1 MDIRKKAENI
11 KDYIIEMRRYF
22 HQNPELSLEE
32 FETTKK
38 IIEELNKMGIEVS
51 TFKNGLTGCVGTIKG
66 AKEGKTLL
74 LRADIDALSVLE
86 KTNLEF
92 ASKVKGKMHAC
103 GHDCHIAMLLG
114 TAKILNEIKESFSG
128 TIKLFFQPAEEI
140 GMGARLAIEQGVMDN
155 VDACY
160 GVHVTPRFA
169 SSKINMQYGERMAAT
184 DVFKLTV
191 EGVSSHGSSPHLGHD
206 AILASG
212 AIITG
217 LQTIVSRINNPLK
230 PAVVTIGTI
239 KGGQRFN
246 IIANEVVMEGNVRTF
261 DENFRKEIENYIRE
275 ISESIAK
282 AHGCTAK
289 LEYRYGT
296 GVVIN
301 KDKNLVDIAQNAVKK
316 LYGEETLVEMEKI
329 TGGEDFSLLMEKVP
343 GIFGYI
349 GTKNPNIPGSE
360 KINHHECFTVD
371 EEALIRGTAVA
382 TQFTIDYL
390 EGK

>member
-1 MDIRKKAENI
+1 MDIKEKAENI
-11 KDYIIEMRRYF
+11 KDYIIEMRRHF

-38 IIEELNKMGIEVS
+38 IVNELEKMGIEVS
-51 TFKNGLTGCVGTIKG
+51 TFKDGLTGCIGTIKG

-74 LRADIDALSVLE
+74 LRADIDALSVHE

-92 ASKVKGKMHAC
+92 ASRVDGKMHAC
-103 GHDCHIAMLLG
+103 GHDCHAAMLLG
-114 TAKILNEIKESFSG
+114 VAKILSEMKDKFSG
-128 TIKLFFQPAEEI
+128 NIKLFFQAAEEI
-140 GMGARLAIEQGVMDN
+140 GLGAKLSIEQGVMDN

-160 GVHVTPRFA
+160 GVHVTPRFE
-169 SSKINMQYGERMAAT
+169 SPKINMQYGERMAAT

-191 EGVSSHGSSPHLGHD
+191 EGTSSHGSSPHLGHD
-206 AILASG
+206 AIVASA
-212 AIITG
+212 AIITA

-246 IIANEVVMEGNVRTF
+246 IIANEVIMEGNVRTF
-261 DENFRKEIENYIRE
+261 DEIFRKEIETHIRE
-275 ISESIAK
+275 IAESVAK
-282 AHGCTAK
+282 AHSCTAK

-296 GVVIN
+296 GVVLN

-316 LYGEETLVEMEKI
+316 LYGEDSLVEMEKI
-329 TGGEDFSLLMEKVP
+329 TGGEDFSLLMEKAP

-349 GTKNPNIPGSE
+349 GTRNTKVSGSE

-371 EEALIRGTAVA
+371 EDALIRGTAVA
-382 TQFTIDYL
+382 VQFALDYL
-390 EGK
+390 N

>member
-1 MDIRKKAENI
+1 MDIKEKAENI
-11 KDYIIEMRRYF
+11 KDYIIEMRRHF

-38 IIEELNKMGIEVS
+38 IVNELEKMSIEVS
-51 TFKNGLTGCVGTIKG
+51 TFKDGLTGCIGTIKG

-74 LRADIDALSVLE
+74 LRADIDALSVHE

-92 ASKVKGKMHAC
+92 ASRVDGKMHAC
-103 GHDCHIAMLLG
+103 GHDCHAAMLLG
-114 TAKILNEIKESFSG
+114 VAKILSEMKDKFSG
-128 TIKLFFQPAEEI
+128 NIKLFFQAAEEI
-140 GMGARLAIEQGVMDN
+140 CLGAKLSIEQGVMDN

-160 GVHVTPRFA
+160 GVHVTPRFE
-169 SSKINMQYGERMAAT
+169 SPKINMQYGERMAAT

-191 EGVSSHGSSPHLGHD
+191 EGTSSHGSSPHLGHD
-206 AILASG
+206 AIVASA
-212 AIITG
+212 AIITA

-246 IIANEVVMEGNVRTF
+246 IIANEVIMEGNVRTF
-261 DENFRKEIENYIRE
+261 DEIFRKEIETHIRE
-275 ISESIAK
+275 IAESVAK
-282 AHGCTAK
+282 AHSCTAK

-296 GVVIN
+296 GVVLN

-316 LYGEETLVEMEKI
+316 LYGEDSLVEMEKI
-329 TGGEDFSLLMEKVP
+329 TGGEDFSLLMEKAP

-349 GTKNPNIPGSE
+349 GTRNTKVPGSE

-371 EEALIRGTAVA
+371 EDALIRGTAVA
-382 TQFTIDYL
+382 VQFALDYL
-390 EGK
+390 N

>member
-1 MDIRKKAENI
+1 MDIKEKAENI
-11 KDYIIEMRRYF
+11 KDYIIEMRRHF

-38 IIEELNKMGIEVS
+38 IVNELEKMGIEVS
-51 TFKNGLTGCVGTIKG
+51 TFKDGLTGCIGTIKG

-74 LRADIDALSVLE
+74 LRADIDALSVHE

-92 ASKVKGKMHAC
+92 ASRVDGKMHAC
-103 GHDCHIAMLLG
+103 GHDCHAAMLLG
-114 TAKILNEIKESFSG
+114 VAKILSEMKDKFSG
-128 TIKLFFQPAEEI
+128 NIKLFFQAAEEI
-140 GMGARLAIEQGVMDN
+140 GLGAKLSIEQGVMDN

-160 GVHVTPRFA
+160 GVHVTPRFE
-169 SSKINMQYGERMAAT
+169 SPKINMQYGERMAAT

-191 EGVSSHGSSPHLGHD
+191 EGTSSHGSSPHLGHD
-206 AILASG
+206 AIVASA
-212 AIITG
+212 AIITA

-246 IIANEVVMEGNVRTF
+246 IIANEVIMEGNIRTF
-261 DENFRKEIENYIRE
+261 DEIFRKEIETHIRE
-275 ISESIAK
+275 IAESVAK
-282 AHGCTAK
+282 AHSCTAK

-296 GVVIN
+296 GVVLN

-316 LYGEETLVEMEKI
+316 LYGEDSLVEMEKI
-329 TGGEDFSLLMEKVP
+329 TGGEDFSLLMEKAP

-349 GTKNPNIPGSE
+349 GTRNPRIPGSE

-371 EEALIRGTAVA
+371 EDALIRGTAVA
-382 TQFTIDYL
+382 VQFALDYL
-390 EGK
+390 N

>member
-1 MDIRKKAENI
+1 MDIKEKAENI
-11 KDYIIEMRRYF
+11 KDYIIEMRRHF

-38 IIEELNKMGIEVS
+38 IVNELEKMGIEVS
-51 TFKNGLTGCVGTIKG
+51 TFKDGLTGCVGTIKG

-74 LRADIDALSVLE
+74 LRADIDALSVHE
-86 KTNLEF
+86 QTNLEF
-92 ASKVKGKMHAC
+92 ASRVDGKMHAC
-103 GHDCHIAMLLG
+103 GHDCHAAMLLG
-114 TAKILNEIKESFSG
+114 VAKILSEMKDKFSG
-128 TIKLFFQPAEEI
+128 NIKLFFQAAEEI
-140 GMGARLAIEQGVMDN
+140 GLGAKLSIEQGVMDN

-160 GVHVTPRFA
+160 GVHVTPRFE
-169 SSKINMQYGERMAAT
+169 SPKINMQYGERMAAT

-191 EGVSSHGSSPHLGHD
+191 EGTSSHGSSPHLGHD
-206 AILASG
+206 AIVASA
-212 AIITG
+212 AIITA

-246 IIANEVVMEGNVRTF
+246 IIANEVIMEGNVRTF
-261 DENFRKEIENYIRE
+261 DEIFRKEIETHIRE
-275 ISESIAK
+275 IAESVAK
-282 AHGCTAK
+282 AHSCRAK

-296 GVVIN
+296 GVVLN

-316 LYGEETLVEMEKI
+316 LYGEDSLVEMEKI
-329 TGGEDFSLLMEKVP
+329 TGGEDFSLLMEKAP

-349 GTKNPNIPGSE
+349 GTRNPKVPGSE

-371 EEALIRGTAVA
+371 EDALIRGTAVA
-382 TQFTIDYL
+382 VQFALDYL
-390 EGK
+390 N

>member
-1 MDIRKKAENI
+1 MDIKEKAENI
-11 KDYIIEMRRYF
+11 KDYIIEMRRHF

-38 IIEELNKMGIEVS
+38 IVNELEKMGIEVS
-51 TFKNGLTGCVGTIKG
+51 TFKDGLTGCIGTIKG

-74 LRADIDALSVLE
+74 LRADIDALSVHE
-86 KTNLEF
+86 QTNLEF
-92 ASKVKGKMHAC
+92 ASRVDGKMHAC
-103 GHDCHIAMLLG
+103 GHDCHAAMLLG
-114 TAKILNEIKESFSG
+114 VAKILSEMKDKFSG
-128 TIKLFFQPAEEI
+128 NIKLFFQAAEEI
-140 GMGARLAIEQGVMDN
+140 GLGAKLSIEQGVMDN

-160 GVHVTPRFA
+160 GVHVTPRFE
-169 SSKINMQYGERMAAT
+169 SPKINMQYGERMAAT

-191 EGVSSHGSSPHLGHD
+191 EGTSSHGSSPHLGHD
-206 AILASG
+206 AIVASA
-212 AIITG
+212 AIITA

-246 IIANEVVMEGNVRTF
+246 IIANEVIMEGNVRTF
-261 DENFRKEIENYIRE
+261 DEIFRKEIETHIRE
-275 ISESIAK
+275 IAESVAK
-282 AHGCTAK
+282 AHSCTAK

-296 GVVIN
+296 GVVLN

-316 LYGEETLVEMEKI
+316 LYGEDSLVEMEKI
-329 TGGEDFSLLMEKVP
+329 TGGEDFSLLMEKAP

-349 GTKNPNIPGSE
+349 GTRNPKVPGSE

-371 EEALIRGTAVA
+371 EDALIRGTAVA
-382 TQFTIDYL
+382 VQFALDYL
-390 EGK
+390 N

>member
-1 MDIRKKAENI
+1 MDIKEKAENI
-11 KDYIIEMRRYF
+11 KDYIIEMRRHF

-38 IIEELNKMGIEVS
+38 IVNELEKMGIEVS
-51 TFKNGLTGCVGTIKG
+51 TFKDGLTGCVGTIKG

-74 LRADIDALSVLE
+74 LRADIDALSVHE
-86 KTNLEF
+86 QTNLEF
-92 ASKVKGKMHAC
+92 ASRVDGKMHAC
-103 GHDCHIAMLLG
+103 GHDCHAAMLLG
-114 TAKILNEIKESFSG
+114 VAKILSEMKDKFSG
-128 TIKLFFQPAEEI
+128 NIKLFFQAAEEI
-140 GMGARLAIEQGVMDN
+140 GLGAKLSIEQGVMDN

-160 GVHVTPRFA
+160 GVHVTPRFE
-169 SSKINMQYGERMAAT
+169 SPKINMQYGERMAAT

-191 EGVSSHGSSPHLGHD
+191 EGTSSHGSSPHLGHD
-206 AILASG
+206 AIVASA
-212 AIITG
+212 AIITA

-246 IIANEVVMEGNVRTF
+246 IIANEVIMEGNVRTF
-261 DENFRKEIENYIRE
+261 DEIFRKEIETHIRE
-275 ISESIAK
+275 IAESVAK
-282 AHGCTAK
+282 AHSCTAK

-296 GVVIN
+296 GVVLN

-316 LYGEETLVEMEKI
+316 LYGEDSLVEMEKI
-329 TGGEDFSLLMEKVP
+329 TGGEDFSLLMEKAP

-349 GTKNPNIPGSE
+349 GTRNPKVPGSE

-371 EEALIRGTAVA
+371 EDALIRGTAVA
-382 TQFTIDYL
+382 AQFALDYL
-390 EGK
+390 N

>member
-1 MDIRKKAENI
+1 MDIKEKVENI
-11 KDYIIEMRRYF
+11 KDYIIEMRRHF

-38 IIEELNKMGIEVS
+38 IVNELEKMGIEVS
-51 TFKNGLTGCVGTIKG
+51 TFKDGLTGCVGTIKG

-74 LRADIDALSVLE
+74 LRADIDALSVHE
-86 KTNLEF
+86 QTNLEF
-92 ASKVKGKMHAC
+92 ASRVDGKMHAC
-103 GHDCHIAMLLG
+103 GHDCHAAMLLG
-114 TAKILNEIKESFSG
+114 VAKILSEMKDKFSG
-128 TIKLFFQPAEEI
+128 NIKLFFQAAEEI
-140 GMGARLAIEQGVMDN
+140 GLGAKLSIEQGVMDN

-160 GVHVTPRFA
+160 GVHVTPRFE
-169 SSKINMQYGERMAAT
+169 SPKINMQYGERMAAT

-191 EGVSSHGSSPHLGHD
+191 EGTSSHGSSPHLGHD
-206 AILASG
+206 AIVASA
-212 AIITG
+212 AIITA

-246 IIANEVVMEGNVRTF
+246 IIANEVIMEGNVRTF
-261 DENFRKEIENYIRE
+261 DEIFRKEIETHIRE
-275 ISESIAK
+275 IAESVAK
-282 AHGCTAK
+282 AHSCTAK

-296 GVVIN
+296 GVVLN

-316 LYGEETLVEMEKI
+316 LYGEDSLVEMEKI
-329 TGGEDFSLLMEKVP
+329 TGGEDFSLLMEKAP

-349 GTKNPNIPGSE
+349 GTRNPKVPGSE

-371 EEALIRGTAVA
+371 EDALIRGTAVA
-382 TQFTIDYL
+382 VQFALDYL
-390 EGK
+390 N

>member
-1 MDIRKKAENI
+1 MDIKEKVENI
-11 KDYIIEMRRYF
+11 KDYIIEMRRHF

-38 IIEELNKMGIEVS
+38 IVNELEKMGIEVS
-51 TFKNGLTGCVGTIKG
+51 TFKDGLTGCVGTIKG

-74 LRADIDALSVLE
+74 LRADIDALSVHE

-92 ASKVKGKMHAC
+92 ASRVDGKMHAC
-103 GHDCHIAMLLG
+103 GHDCHAAMLLG
-114 TAKILNEIKESFSG
+114 VTKILSEMKDKFSG
-128 TIKLFFQPAEEI
+128 NIKLFFQAAEEI
-140 GMGARLAIEQGVMDN
+140 GLGAKLSIEQGVMDN

-160 GVHVTPRFA
+160 GVHVTPRFE
-169 SSKINMQYGERMAAT
+169 SPKINMQYGERMAAT

-191 EGVSSHGSSPHLGHD
+191 EGTSSHGSSPHLGHD
-206 AILASG
+206 AIVASA
-212 AIITG
+212 AIITA

-239 KGGQRFN
+239 KGRQRFN
-246 IIANEVVMEGNVRTF
+246 IIANEVIMEGNVRTF
-261 DENFRKEIENYIRE
+261 DEIFRKEIETHIRE
-275 ISESIAK
+275 IAESVAK
-282 AHGCTAK
+282 AHSCTAK

-296 GVVIN
+296 GVVLN

-316 LYGEETLVEMEKI
+316 LYGEDSLVEMEKI
-329 TGGEDFSLLMEKVP
+329 TGGEDFSLLMEKAP

-349 GTKNPNIPGSE
+349 GTRNPKVPGSE

-371 EEALIRGTAVA
+371 EDALIRGTAVA
-382 TQFTIDYL
+382 VQFALDYL
-390 EGK
+390 N

>member
-1 MDIRKKAENI
+1 MDIKEKAENI
-11 KDYIIEMRRYF
+11 KDYIIEMRRHF

-38 IIEELNKMGIEVS
+38 IVNELEKMSIEVS
-51 TFKNGLTGCVGTIKG
+51 TFKDGLTGCIGTIKG

-74 LRADIDALSVLE
+74 LRADIDALSVHE

-92 ASKVKGKMHAC
+92 ASRVDGKMHAC
-103 GHDCHIAMLLG
+103 GHDSHAAMLLG
-114 TAKILNEIKESFSG
+114 VAKILSEMKDKFSG
-128 TIKLFFQPAEEI
+128 NIKLFFQAAEEI
-140 GMGARLAIEQGVMDN
+140 GLGAKLSIEQGVMDN

-160 GVHVTPRFA
+160 GVHVTPRFE
-169 SSKINMQYGERMAAT
+169 SPKINMQYGERMAAT

-191 EGVSSHGSSPHLGHD
+191 EGTSSHGSSPHLGHD
-206 AILASG
+206 AIVASA
-212 AIITG
+212 AIITA

-246 IIANEVVMEGNVRTF
+246 IIANEVIMEGNVRTF
-261 DENFRKEIENYIRE
+261 DEIFRKEIETHIRE
-275 ISESIAK
+275 IAESVAK
-282 AHGCTAK
+282 AHSCTAK

-296 GVVIN
+296 GVVLN

-316 LYGEETLVEMEKI
+316 LYGEDSLVEMEKI
-329 TGGEDFSLLMEKVP
+329 TGGEDFSLLMEKAP

-349 GTKNPNIPGSE
+349 GTRNPKVPGSE

-371 EEALIRGTAVA
+371 EDALIRGTAVA
-382 TQFTIDYL
+382 VQFALDYL
-390 EGK
+390 N

>member
-1 MDIRKKAENI
+1 MDIKQKAENI

-38 IIEELNKMGIEVS
+38 IVNELEKMGIEVS
-51 TFKNGLTGCVGTIKG
+51 TFKDGLTGCVGTIKG

-74 LRADIDALSVLE
+74 LRADIDALSVHE
-86 KTNLEF
+86 QTNLEF
-92 ASKVKGKMHAC
+92 ASRVDGKMHAC
-103 GHDCHIAMLLG
+103 GHDCHAAMLLG
-114 TAKILNEIKESFSG
+114 VAKILSEMKDKFSG
-128 TIKLFFQPAEEI
+128 NIKLFFQAAEEI
-140 GMGARLAIEQGVMDN
+140 GLGAKLSIEQGVMDN

-160 GVHVTPRFA
+160 GVHVTPRFE

-191 EGVSSHGSSPHLGHD
+191 EGTSSHGSSPHLGHD
-206 AILASG
+206 AIVASA
-212 AIITG
+212 AIITA

-246 IIANEVVMEGNVRTF
+246 IIANEVIMEGNIRTF
-261 DENFRKEIENYIRE
+261 DENFRKEIETHIRE
-275 ISESIAK
+275 IAESVAK
-282 AHGCTAK
+282 AHSCSAK

-296 GVVIN
+296 GIVLN

-316 LYGEETLVEMEKI
+316 LYGEDSLIEMEKI
-329 TGGEDFSLLMEKVP
+329 TGGEDFSLLMEKAP

-349 GTKNPNIPGSE
+349 GTRNPKVPGSE

-371 EEALIRGTAVA
+371 EDALIRGTAVA
-382 TQFTIDYL
+382 VQFALDYL
-390 EGK
+390 N

>member
-1 MDIRKKAENI
+1 MDIKEKAENI
-11 KDYIIEMRRYF
+11 KDYIIEMRRHF

-38 IIEELNKMGIEVS
+38 IVNELEKMSIEVS
-51 TFKNGLTGCVGTIKG
+51 TFKDGLTGCIGTIKG

-74 LRADIDALSVLE
+74 LRADIDALSVHE

-92 ASKVKGKMHAC
+92 ASRVDGKMHAC
-103 GHDCHIAMLLG
+103 GHDCHAAMLLG
-114 TAKILNEIKESFSG
+114 VAKILSEMKDKFSG
-128 TIKLFFQPAEEI
+128 NIKLFFQAAEEI
-140 GMGARLAIEQGVMDN
+140 GLGAKLSIEQGVMDN

-160 GVHVTPRFA
+160 GVHVTPRFE
-169 SSKINMQYGERMAAT
+169 SPKINMQYGERMAVT

-191 EGVSSHGSSPHLGHD
+191 EGTSSHGSSPHLGHD
-206 AILASG
+206 AIVASA
-212 AIITG
+212 AIITA

-246 IIANEVVMEGNVRTF
+246 IIANEVIMEGNVRTF
-261 DENFRKEIENYIRE
+261 DEIFRKEIETHIRE
-275 ISESIAK
+275 IAESVAK
-282 AHGCTAK
+282 AHSCTAK

-296 GVVIN
+296 GVVLN
-301 KDKNLVDIAQNAVKK
+301 KEKKLVDIAQNAVKK
-316 LYGEETLVEMEKI
+316 LYGEDSLVEMEKI
-329 TGGEDFSLLMEKVP
+329 TGGEDFSLLMEKAP

-349 GTKNPNIPGSE
+349 GTRNTKVPGSE

-371 EEALIRGTAVA
+371 EDALIRGTAVA
-382 TQFTIDYL
+382 VQFALDYL
-390 EGK
+390 N

>member
-1 MDIRKKAENI
+1 MNIKLKAEDI
-11 KDYIIEMRRYF
+11 KDYIIKMRRYF

-38 IIEELNKMGIEVS
+38 IVDELNDMGVEVS

-66 AKEGKTLL
+66 KRVGKTLL
-74 LRADIDALSVLE
+74 IRADIDALSVHE

-92 ASKVKGKMHAC
+92 TSKNKGKMHAC

-114 TAKILNEIKESFSG
+114 ATKILNTIKDDLSG
-128 TIKLFFQPAEEI
+128 NIKLFFQPAEEI
-140 GMGARLAIEQGVMDN
+140 GMGAKLAIEQGILDN

-160 GVHVTPRFA
+160 GVHVTPRLD
-169 SSKINMQYGERMAAT
+169 SPKINMQYGERMAAT

-206 AILASG
+206 AIVASG

-230 PAVVTIGTI
+230 PTVITIGTI

-261 DENFRKEIENYIRE
+261 DEKFRKEIEKHIRE
-275 ISESIAK
+275 ISKNIAK
-282 AHGCTAK
+282 AHSCTAK
-289 LEYRYGT
+289 LEYRFGT
-296 GVVIN
+296 GVVSN
-301 KDKNLVDIAQNAVKK
+301 NDKNLVDIAQKAVKK
-316 LYGEETLVEMEKI
+316 LYGEEALIEMEKI
-329 TGGEDFSLLMEKVP
+329 TGGEDFSLLMEKIP
-343 GIFGYI
+343 GIFGFI
-349 GTKNPNIPGSE
+349 GTRNPNVAGSE

-371 EEALIRGTAVA
+371 EDSLIRGTAVA
-382 TQFTIDYL
+382 VQFAIDYL
-390 EGK
+390 KGE

>member
-1 MDIRKKAENI
+1 MDIKEKAENI
-11 KDYIIEMRRYF
+11 KDYIIEMRRHF

-38 IIEELNKMGIEVS
+38 IVNELEKMSIEVS
-51 TFKNGLTGCVGTIKG
+51 TFKDGLTGCVGTIKG

-74 LRADIDALSVLE
+74 LRADIDALSVHE
-86 KTNLEF
+86 QTNLEF
-92 ASKVKGKMHAC
+92 ASRVDGKMHAC
-103 GHDCHIAMLLG
+103 GHDCHAAMLLG
-114 TAKILNEIKESFSG
+114 VAKILSEMKDKFSG
-128 TIKLFFQPAEEI
+128 NIKLFFQAAEEI
-140 GMGARLAIEQGVMDN
+140 GLGAKLSIEQGVMDN

-160 GVHVTPRFA
+160 GVHVTPRFE
-169 SSKINMQYGERMAAT
+169 SPKINMQYGERMAAT

-191 EGVSSHGSSPHLGHD
+191 EGTSSHGSSPHLGHD
-206 AILASG
+206 AIVASA
-212 AIITG
+212 AIITA

-246 IIANEVVMEGNVRTF
+246 IIANEVIMEGNVRTF
-261 DENFRKEIENYIRE
+261 DEIFRKEIETHIRE
-275 ISESIAK
+275 IAESVAK
-282 AHGCTAK
+282 AHSCTAK

-296 GVVIN
+296 GVVLN

-316 LYGEETLVEMEKI
+316 LYGEDSLVEMEKI
-329 TGGEDFSLLMEKVP
+329 TGGEDFSLLMEKAP

-349 GTKNPNIPGSE
+349 GTRNSKVPGSE

-371 EEALIRGTAVA
+371 EDALIRGTAVA
-382 TQFTIDYL
+382 VQFALDYL
-390 EGK
+390 N

>member
-1 MDIRKKAENI
+1 MDIKEKAENI
-11 KDYIIEMRRYF
+11 KDYIIEMRRHF

-38 IIEELNKMGIEVS
+38 IVNELEKMGIEVS
-51 TFKNGLTGCVGTIKG
+51 TFKDGLTGCVGTIKG

-74 LRADIDALSVLE
+74 LRADIDALSVHE

-92 ASKVKGKMHAC
+92 ASRVDGKMHAC
-103 GHDCHIAMLLG
+103 GHDCHAAMLLG
-114 TAKILNEIKESFSG
+114 VAKILSEMKDKFSG
-128 TIKLFFQPAEEI
+128 NIKLFFQAAEEI
-140 GMGARLAIEQGVMDN
+140 GLGAKLSIEQGVMDN

-160 GVHVTPRFA
+160 GVHVTPRFE
-169 SSKINMQYGERMAAT
+169 SPKINMQYGERMAAT

-191 EGVSSHGSSPHLGHD
+191 EGTSSHGSSPHLGHD
-206 AILASG
+206 AIVASA
-212 AIITG
+212 AIITA

-246 IIANEVVMEGNVRTF
+246 IIANEVIMEGNVRTF
-261 DENFRKEIENYIRE
+261 DEIFRKEIETHIRE
-275 ISESIAK
+275 IAESVAK
-282 AHGCTAK
+282 AHSCTAK

-296 GVVIN
+296 GVVLN

-316 LYGEETLVEMEKI
+316 LYGEDSLVEMEKI
-329 TGGEDFSLLMEKVP
+329 TGGEDFSLLMEKAP

-349 GTKNPNIPGSE
+349 GTRNPRVPGSE

-371 EEALIRGTAVA
+371 EDALIRGTAVA
-382 TQFTIDYL
+382 AQFALDYL
-390 EGK
+390 N

>member
-1 MDIRKKAENI
+1 MDIKEKAENI
-11 KDYIIEMRRYF
+11 KDYIIEMRRHF

-38 IIEELNKMGIEVS
+38 IVNELEKMSIEVS
-51 TFKNGLTGCVGTIKG
+51 TFKDGLTGCIGTIKG

-74 LRADIDALSVLE
+74 LRADIDALSVHE

-92 ASKVKGKMHAC
+92 ASRVDGKMHAC
-103 GHDCHIAMLLG
+103 GHDCHAAMLLG
-114 TAKILNEIKESFSG
+114 VAKILSEMKDKFSG
-128 TIKLFFQPAEEI
+128 NIKLFFQAAEEI
-140 GMGARLAIEQGVMDN
+140 GLGAKLSIEQGVMDN

-160 GVHVTPRFA
+160 GVHVTPRFE
-169 SSKINMQYGERMAAT
+169 SPKINMQYGERMAAT

-191 EGVSSHGSSPHLGHD
+191 EGTSSHGSSPHLGHD
-206 AILASG
+206 AIVASA
-212 AIITG
+212 AIITT

-246 IIANEVVMEGNVRTF
+246 IIANEVIMEGNVRTF
-261 DENFRKEIENYIRE
+261 DEIFRKEIETHIRE
-275 ISESIAK
+275 IAESVAK
-282 AHGCTAK
+282 AHSCTAK

-296 GVVIN
+296 GVVLN

-316 LYGEETLVEMEKI
+316 LYGEDSLVEMEKI
-329 TGGEDFSLLMEKVP
+329 TGGEDFSLLMEKAP

-349 GTKNPNIPGSE
+349 GTKNTKVPGSE

-371 EEALIRGTAVA
+371 EDALIRGTAVA
-382 TQFTIDYL
+382 VQFALDYL
-390 EGK
+390 N

>member
-1 MDIRKKAENI
+1 MDIKEKAENI
-11 KDYIIEMRRYF
+11 KDYIIEMRRHF

-38 IIEELNKMGIEVS
+38 IVNELEKMSIEVS
-51 TFKNGLTGCVGTIKG
+51 TFKDGLTGCIGTIKG

-74 LRADIDALSVLE
+74 LRADIDALSVHE

-92 ASKVKGKMHAC
+92 ASRVDGKMHAC
-103 GHDCHIAMLLG
+103 GHDCHAAMLLG
-114 TAKILNEIKESFSG
+114 VAKILSEMKDKFSG
-128 TIKLFFQPAEEI
+128 NIKLFFQAAEEI
-140 GMGARLAIEQGVMDN
+140 GLGAKLSIEQGVMDN

-160 GVHVTPRFA
+160 GVHVTPRFE
-169 SSKINMQYGERMAAT
+169 SPKINMQYGERMAAT

-191 EGVSSHGSSPHLGHD
+191 KGTSSHGSSPHLGHD
-206 AILASG
+206 AIVASA
-212 AIITG
+212 AIITA

-246 IIANEVVMEGNVRTF
+246 IIANEVIMEGNVRTF
-261 DENFRKEIENYIRE
+261 DEIFRKEIETHIRE
-275 ISESIAK
+275 IAESVAK
-282 AHGCTAK
+282 AHSCTAK

-296 GVVIN
+296 GVVLN

-316 LYGEETLVEMEKI
+316 LYGEDSLVEMEKI
-329 TGGEDFSLLMEKVP
+329 TGGEDFSLLMEKAP

-349 GTKNPNIPGSE
+349 GTRNPRVPGSE

-371 EEALIRGTAVA
+371 EDALIRGTAVA
-382 TQFTIDYL
+382 AQFALDYL
-390 EGK
+390 N

>member
-1 MDIRKKAENI
+1 MDIKEKAENI
-11 KDYIIEMRRYF
+11 KDYIIEMRRHF

-38 IIEELNKMGIEVS
+38 IVNELEKMGIEVS
-51 TFKNGLTGCVGTIKG
+51 TFKDGLTGCIGTIKG

-74 LRADIDALSVLE
+74 LRADIDALSVHE

-92 ASKVKGKMHAC
+92 TSRVDGKMHAC
-103 GHDCHIAMLLG
+103 GHDCHAAMLLG
-114 TAKILNEIKESFSG
+114 VAKILSEMKDKFSG
-128 TIKLFFQPAEEI
+128 NIKLFFQAAEEI
-140 GMGARLAIEQGVMDN
+140 GLGAKLSIEQGVMDN

-160 GVHVTPRFA
+160 GVHVTPRFE
-169 SSKINMQYGERMAAT
+169 SPKINMQYGERMAAT

-191 EGVSSHGSSPHLGHD
+191 EGTSSHGSSPHLGHD
-206 AILASG
+206 AIVASA
-212 AIITG
+212 AIITA

-246 IIANEVVMEGNVRTF
+246 IIANEVIMEGNVRTF
-261 DENFRKEIENYIRE
+261 DEIFRKEIETHIRE
-275 ISESIAK
+275 IAESVAK
-282 AHGCTAK
+282 AHSCTAK

-296 GVVIN
+296 GVVLN

-316 LYGEETLVEMEKI
+316 LYGEDSLVEMEKI
-329 TGGEDFSLLMEKVP
+329 TGGEDFSLLMEKAP

-349 GTKNPNIPGSE
+349 GTRNPRVSGSE

-371 EEALIRGTAVA
+371 EDALIRGTAVA
-382 TQFTIDYL
+382 VQFALDYL
-390 EGK
+390 N

>member
-1 MDIRKKAENI
+1 MDIKEKAENI
-11 KDYIIEMRRYF
+11 KDYIIEMRRHF

-38 IIEELNKMGIEVS
+38 IVNELEKMGIEVS
-51 TFKNGLTGCVGTIKG
+51 TFKDGLTGCVGTIKG

-74 LRADIDALSVLE
+74 LRADIDALSVHE
-86 KTNLEF
+86 QTNLEF
-92 ASKVKGKMHAC
+92 ASRVDGKMHAC
-103 GHDCHIAMLLG
+103 GHDCHAAMLLG
-114 TAKILNEIKESFSG
+114 VAKILSEMKDKFSG
-128 TIKLFFQPAEEI
+128 NIKLFFQAAEEI
-140 GMGARLAIEQGVMDN
+140 GLGAKLSIEQGVMDN

-160 GVHVTPRFA
+160 GVHVTPRFE
-169 SSKINMQYGERMAAT
+169 SPKINMQYGERMAAT

-191 EGVSSHGSSPHLGHD
+191 EGTSSHGSSPHLGHD
-206 AILASG
+206 AIVASA
-212 AIITG
+212 AIITA

-246 IIANEVVMEGNVRTF
+246 IIANEVIMEGNVRTF
-261 DENFRKEIENYIRE
+261 DEIFRKEIETHIRE
-275 ISESIAK
+275 IAESAAK
-282 AHGCTAK
+282 AHSCTAK

-296 GVVIN
+296 GVVLN

-316 LYGEETLVEMEKI
+316 LYGEDSLIEMEKI
-329 TGGEDFSLLMEKVP
+329 TGSEDFSLLMEKAP

-349 GTKNPNIPGSE
+349 GTRNPKVPGSE

-371 EEALIRGTAVA
+371 EDALIRGTAVA
-382 TQFTIDYL
+382 VQFALDYL
-390 EGK
+390 N

>member
-1 MDIRKKAENI
+1 MDIKEKAENI
-11 KDYIIEMRRYF
+11 KDYIIEMRRHF

-38 IIEELNKMGIEVS
+38 IVNELEKMGIEVS
-51 TFKNGLTGCVGTIKG
+51 TFKDGLTGCIGTIKG

-74 LRADIDALSVLE
+74 LRADIDALSVHE

-92 ASKVKGKMHAC
+92 ASRVDGKMHAC
-103 GHDCHIAMLLG
+103 GHDCHAAMLLG
-114 TAKILNEIKESFSG
+114 VAKILSEMKDKFSG
-128 TIKLFFQPAEEI
+128 NIKLFFQAAEEI
-140 GMGARLAIEQGVMDN
+140 GLGAKLSIEQGVMDN

-160 GVHVTPRFA
+160 GVHVTPRFE
-169 SSKINMQYGERMAAT
+169 SPKINMQYGERMAAT

-191 EGVSSHGSSPHLGHD
+191 EGTSSHGSSPHLGHD
-206 AILASG
+206 AIVASA
-212 AIITG
+212 AIITT

-246 IIANEVVMEGNVRTF
+246 IIANEVIMEGNVRTF
-261 DENFRKEIENYIRE
+261 DEIFRKEIETHIRE
-275 ISESIAK
+275 IAESVAK
-282 AHGCTAK
+282 AHSCTAK

-296 GVVIN
+296 GVVLN

-316 LYGEETLVEMEKI
+316 LYGEDSLVEMEKI
-329 TGGEDFSLLMEKVP
+329 TGGEDFSLLMEKAP

-349 GTKNPNIPGSE
+349 GTRNPKVSGSE

-371 EEALIRGTAVA
+371 EDALIRGTAVA
-382 TQFTIDYL
+382 VQFALDYL
-390 EGK
+390 N

>member
-1 MDIRKKAENI
+1 MDIKEKAENI
-11 KDYIIEMRRYF
+11 KDYIIEMRRHF

-38 IIEELNKMGIEVS
+38 IVNELEKMSIEVS
-51 TFKNGLTGCVGTIKG
+51 TFKDGLTGCVGTIKG

-74 LRADIDALSVLE
+74 LRADIDALSVHE
-86 KTNLEF
+86 QTNLEF
-92 ASKVKGKMHAC
+92 ASRVDGKMHAC
-103 GHDCHIAMLLG
+103 GHDCHAAMLLG
-114 TAKILNEIKESFSG
+114 VAKILSEMKDKFSG
-128 TIKLFFQPAEEI
+128 NIKLFFQAAEEI
-140 GMGARLAIEQGVMDN
+140 GLGAKLSIEQGVMDN

-160 GVHVTPRFA
+160 GVHVTPRFE
-169 SSKINMQYGERMAAT
+169 SPKINMQYGERMAAT

-191 EGVSSHGSSPHLGHD
+191 EGTSSHGSSPHLGHD
-206 AILASG
+206 AIVASA
-212 AIITG
+212 AIITT

-246 IIANEVVMEGNVRTF
+246 IIANEVIMEGNVRTF
-261 DENFRKEIENYIRE
+261 DEIFRKEIETHIRE
-275 ISESIAK
+275 IAESVAK
-282 AHGCTAK
+282 AHSCTAK

-296 GVVIN
+296 GVVLN

-316 LYGEETLVEMEKI
+316 LYGEDSLVEMEKI
-329 TGGEDFSLLMEKVP
+329 TGGEDFSLLMEKAP

-349 GTKNPNIPGSE
+349 GTRNPKVPGSE

-371 EEALIRGTAVA
+371 EDALIRGTAVA
-382 TQFTIDYL
+382 VQFALDYL
-390 EGK
+390 N

>member
-1 MDIRKKAENI
+1 MDIKEKAENI
-11 KDYIIEMRRYF
+11 KDYIIEMRRHF

-38 IIEELNKMGIEVS
+38 IVNELEKMGIEVS
-51 TFKNGLTGCVGTIKG
+51 TFKDGLTGCVGTIKG

-74 LRADIDALSVLE
+74 LRADIDALSVHE
-86 KTNLEF
+86 QTNLEF
-92 ASKVKGKMHAC
+92 ASRVDGKMHAC
-103 GHDCHIAMLLG
+103 GHDCHAAMLLG
-114 TAKILNEIKESFSG
+114 VAKILNEMKDKFSG
-128 TIKLFFQPAEEI
+128 NIKLFFQAAEEI
-140 GMGARLAIEQGVMDN
+140 GLGAKLSIEQGVMDN

-160 GVHVTPRFA
+160 GVHVTPRFE

-191 EGVSSHGSSPHLGHD
+191 EGTSSHGSSPHLGHD
-206 AILASG
+206 AIVASA
-212 AIITG
+212 AIITA

-246 IIANEVVMEGNVRTF
+246 IIANEVIMEGNIRTF
-261 DENFRKEIENYIRE
+261 DENFRKEIETHIRE
-275 ISESIAK
+275 IAESVAK
-282 AHGCTAK
+282 AHSCSAK

-296 GVVIN
+296 GIVLN

-316 LYGEETLVEMEKI
+316 LYGEDSLIEMEKI
-329 TGGEDFSLLMEKVP
+329 TGGEDFSLLMEKAP

-349 GTKNPNIPGSE
+349 GTRNPKVPGSE

-371 EEALIRGTAVA
+371 EDALIRGTAVA
-382 TQFTIDYL
+382 VQFALDYL
-390 EGK
+390 N

>member
-1 MDIRKKAENI
+1 MDIKEKAENI
-11 KDYIIEMRRYF
+11 KDYIIEMRRHF

-38 IIEELNKMGIEVS
+38 IVNELEKMSIEVS
-51 TFKNGLTGCVGTIKG
+51 TFKDGLTGCIGTIKG

-74 LRADIDALSVLE
+74 LRADIDALSVHE

-92 ASKVKGKMHAC
+92 ASRVDGKMHAC
-103 GHDCHIAMLLG
+103 GHDCHAAMLLG
-114 TAKILNEIKESFSG
+114 VAKILSEMKDKFSG
-128 TIKLFFQPAEEI
+128 NIKLFFQAAEEI
-140 GMGARLAIEQGVMDN
+140 GLGAKLSIEQGVMDN

-160 GVHVTPRFA
+160 GVHITPRFE
-169 SSKINMQYGERMAAT
+169 SPKINMQYGERMAAT

-191 EGVSSHGSSPHLGHD
+191 EGTSSHGSSPHLGHD
-206 AILASG
+206 AIVASA
-212 AIITG
+212 AIITA

-246 IIANEVVMEGNVRTF
+246 IIANEVIMEGNVRTF
-261 DENFRKEIENYIRE
+261 DEIFRKEIETHIRE
-275 ISESIAK
+275 IAESVAK
-282 AHGCTAK
+282 AHSCTAK

-296 GVVIN
+296 GVVLN

-316 LYGEETLVEMEKI
+316 LYGEDSLVEMEKI
-329 TGGEDFSLLMEKVP
+329 TGGEDFSLLMEKAP

-349 GTKNPNIPGSE
+349 GTRNPKVPGSE

-371 EEALIRGTAVA
+371 EDALIRGTAVA
-382 TQFTIDYL
+382 VQFALDYL
-390 EGK
+390 N

>member
-1 MDIRKKAENI
+1 MDIKEKAENI
-11 KDYIIEMRRYF
+11 KDYIIEMRRHF

-38 IIEELNKMGIEVS
+38 IVNELEKMGIEVS
-51 TFKNGLTGCVGTIKG
+51 TFKDGLTGCIGTIKG

-74 LRADIDALSVLE
+74 LRADIDALSVHE

-92 ASKVKGKMHAC
+92 ASRVDGKMHAC
-103 GHDCHIAMLLG
+103 GHDCHAAMLLG
-114 TAKILNEIKESFSG
+114 VAKILSEMKDKFSG
-128 TIKLFFQPAEEI
+128 NIKLFFQAAEEI
-140 GMGARLAIEQGVMDN
+140 GLGAKLSIEQGVMDN

-160 GVHVTPRFA
+160 GVHVTPRFE
-169 SSKINMQYGERMAAT
+169 SPKINMQYGERMAAT

-191 EGVSSHGSSPHLGHD
+191 EGTSSHGSSPHLGHD
-206 AILASG
+206 AIVASA
-212 AIITG
+212 AIITA

-246 IIANEVVMEGNVRTF
+246 IIANEVIMEGNIRTF
-261 DENFRKEIENYIRE
+261 DEIFRKEIETHIRE
-275 ISESIAK
+275 IAESVAK
-282 AHGCTAK
+282 AHSCTAK

-296 GVVIN
+296 GVVLN

-316 LYGEETLVEMEKI
+316 LYGEDSLVKMEKI
-329 TGGEDFSLLMEKVP
+329 TGGEDFSLLMEKAP

-349 GTKNPNIPGSE
+349 GTRNPRVPGSE

-371 EEALIRGTAVA
+371 EDALIRGTAVA
-382 TQFTIDYL
+382 AQFALDYL
-390 EGK
+390 N

>member
-1 MDIRKKAENI
+1 MDIKEKAENI
-11 KDYIIEMRRYF
+11 KDYIIEMRRHF

-38 IIEELNKMGIEVS
+38 IVNELEKMSIEVS
-51 TFKNGLTGCVGTIKG
+51 TFKDGLTGCIGTIKG

-74 LRADIDALSVLE
+74 LRADIDALSVHE

-92 ASKVKGKMHAC
+92 ASRVDGKMHAC
-103 GHDCHIAMLLG
+103 GHDCHAAMLLG
-114 TAKILNEIKESFSG
+114 VAKILSEMKDKFSG
-128 TIKLFFQPAEEI
+128 NIKLFFQAAEEI
-140 GMGARLAIEQGVMDN
+140 GLGAKLSIEQGVMDN

-160 GVHVTPRFA
+160 GVHVTPRFE
-169 SSKINMQYGERMAAT
+169 SPKINMQYGERMAAT

-191 EGVSSHGSSPHLGHD
+191 EGTSSHGSSPHLGHD
-206 AILASG
+206 AIVASA
-212 AIITG
+212 AIITT

-246 IIANEVVMEGNVRTF
+246 IIANEVIMEGNVRTF
-261 DENFRKEIENYIRE
+261 DEIFRKEIETHIRE
-275 ISESIAK
+275 IAESVAK
-282 AHGCTAK
+282 AHSCTAK

-296 GVVIN
+296 GVVLN

-316 LYGEETLVEMEKI
+316 LYGEDSLVEMEKI
-329 TGGEDFSLLMEKVP
+329 TGGEDFSLLMEKAP

-349 GTKNPNIPGSE
+349 GTRNTKVPGSE

-371 EEALIRGTAVA
+371 EDALIRGTAVA
-382 TQFTIDYL
+382 VQFALDYL
-390 EGK
+390 N

>member
-1 MDIRKKAENI
+1 MDIKEKAENI
-11 KDYIIEMRRYF
+11 KDYIIEMRRHF

-38 IIEELNKMGIEVS
+38 ILNELEKMGIEVS
-51 TFKNGLTGCVGTIKG
+51 TFKDGLTGCVGTIKG

-74 LRADIDALSVLE
+74 LRADIDALSVHE

-92 ASKVKGKMHAC
+92 ASRVDGKMHAC
-103 GHDCHIAMLLG
+103 GHDCHAAMLLG
-114 TAKILNEIKESFSG
+114 VAKILSEMKDKFSG
-128 TIKLFFQPAEEI
+128 NIKLFFQAAEEI
-140 GMGARLAIEQGVMDN
+140 GLGAKLSIEQGVMDN

-160 GVHVTPRFA
+160 GVHVTPRFE
-169 SSKINMQYGERMAAT
+169 SPKINMQYGERMAAT

-191 EGVSSHGSSPHLGHD
+191 EGTSSHGSSPHLGHD
-206 AILASG
+206 AIVASA
-212 AIITG
+212 AIITA

-246 IIANEVVMEGNVRTF
+246 IIANEVIMEGNVRTF
-261 DENFRKEIENYIRE
+261 DEIFRKEIETHIRE
-275 ISESIAK
+275 IAESVAK
-282 AHGCTAK
+282 AHSCTAK

-296 GVVIN
+296 GVVLN

-316 LYGEETLVEMEKI
+316 LYGEDSLVEMEKI
-329 TGGEDFSLLMEKVP
+329 TGGEDFSLLMEKAP

-349 GTKNPNIPGSE
+349 GTRNPRVSGSE

-371 EEALIRGTAVA
+371 EDALIRGTAVA
-382 TQFTIDYL
+382 VQFALDYL
-390 EGK
+390 N

>member
-1 MDIRKKAENI
+1 MDIKEKAENI
-11 KDYIIEMRRYF
+11 KDYIIEMRRHF

-38 IIEELNKMGIEVS
+38 ILNELEKMGIEVS
-51 TFKNGLTGCVGTIKG
+51 TFKDGLTGCIGTIKG

-74 LRADIDALSVLE
+74 LRADIDALSVHE

-92 ASKVKGKMHAC
+92 ASRVDGKMHAC
-103 GHDCHIAMLLG
+103 GHDCHAAMLLG
-114 TAKILNEIKESFSG
+114 VAKILSEMKDKFSG
-128 TIKLFFQPAEEI
+128 NIKLFFQAAEEI
-140 GMGARLAIEQGVMDN
+140 GLGAKLSIEQGVMDN

-160 GVHVTPRFA
+160 GVHVTPRFE
-169 SSKINMQYGERMAAT
+169 SPKINMQYGERMAAT

-191 EGVSSHGSSPHLGHD
+191 EGTSSHGSSPHLGHD
-206 AILASG
+206 AIVASA
-212 AIITG
+212 AIITA

-246 IIANEVVMEGNVRTF
+246 IIANEVIMEGNVRTF
-261 DENFRKEIENYIRE
+261 DEIFRKEIETHIRE
-275 ISESIAK
+275 IAESVAK
-282 AHGCTAK
+282 AHSCTAK

-296 GVVIN
+296 GVVLN

-316 LYGEETLVEMEKI
+316 LYGEDSLVEMEKI
-329 TGGEDFSLLMEKVP
+329 TGGEDFSLLMEKAP

-349 GTKNPNIPGSE
+349 GTRNTKVPGSE

-371 EEALIRGTAVA
+371 EDALIRGTAVA
-382 TQFTIDYL
+382 VQFALDYL
-390 EGK
+390 N

>member
-1 MDIRKKAENI
+1 MDIKEKAENI
-11 KDYIIEMRRYF
+11 KDYIIEMRRHF

-38 IIEELNKMGIEVS
+38 IVNELEKMGIEVS
-51 TFKNGLTGCVGTIKG
+51 TFKDGLTGCVGTIKG

-74 LRADIDALSVLE
+74 LRADIDALSVHE

-92 ASKVKGKMHAC
+92 ASRVDGKMHAC
-103 GHDCHIAMLLG
+103 GHDCHAAMLLG
-114 TAKILNEIKESFSG
+114 VAKILSEMKDKFSG
-128 TIKLFFQPAEEI
+128 NIKLFFQAAEEI
-140 GMGARLAIEQGVMDN
+140 GLGAKLSIEQGVMDN

-160 GVHVTPRFA
+160 GVHVTPRFE
-169 SSKINMQYGERMAAT
+169 SPKINMQYGERMAAT

-191 EGVSSHGSSPHLGHD
+191 EGTSSHGSSPHLGHD
-206 AILASG
+206 AIVASA
-212 AIITG
+212 AIITA

-246 IIANEVVMEGNVRTF
+246 IIANEVIMEGNVRTF
-261 DENFRKEIENYIRE
+261 DEIFRKEIETHIRE
-275 ISESIAK
+275 IAESVAK
-282 AHGCTAK
+282 AHSCTAK

-296 GVVIN
+296 GVVLN

-316 LYGEETLVEMEKI
+316 LYGEDSLVEMEKI
-329 TGGEDFSLLMEKVP
+329 TGGEDFSLLMEKAP

-349 GTKNPNIPGSE
+349 GTRNSKVPGSE

-371 EEALIRGTAVA
+371 EDALIRGTAVA
-382 TQFTIDYL
+382 VQFALDYL
-390 EGK
+390 N

>member
-1 MDIRKKAENI
+1 MDIKEKAENI
-11 KDYIIEMRRYF
+11 KDYIIEMRRHF

-38 IIEELNKMGIEVS
+38 IVNELEKMSIEVS
-51 TFKNGLTGCVGTIKG
+51 TFKDGLTGCIGTIKG

-74 LRADIDALSVLE
+74 LRADIDALSVHE

-92 ASKVKGKMHAC
+92 ASRVDGKMHAC
-103 GHDCHIAMLLG
+103 GHDCHAAMLLG
-114 TAKILNEIKESFSG
+114 VAKILSEMKDKFSG
-128 TIKLFFQPAEEI
+128 NIKLFFQAAEEI
-140 GMGARLAIEQGVMDN
+140 GLGAKLSIEQGVMDN

-160 GVHVTPRFA
+160 GVHVTPRFE
-169 SSKINMQYGERMAAT
+169 SPKINMQYGERMAVT

-191 EGVSSHGSSPHLGHD
+191 EGTSSHGSSPHLGHD
-206 AILASG
+206 AIVASA
-212 AIITG
+212 AIITA

-246 IIANEVVMEGNVRTF
+246 IIANEVIMEGNVRTF
-261 DENFRKEIENYIRE
+261 DEIFRKEIETHIRE
-275 ISESIAK
+275 IAESVAK
-282 AHGCTAK
+282 AHSCTAK

-296 GVVIN
+296 VVVLN

-316 LYGEETLVEMEKI
+316 LYGEDSLVEMEKI
-329 TGGEDFSLLMEKVP
+329 TGGEDFSLLMEKAP

-349 GTKNPNIPGSE
+349 GTRNTKVPGSE

-371 EEALIRGTAVA
+371 EDALIRGTAVA
-382 TQFTIDYL
+382 VQFALDYL
-390 EGK
+390 N

>member
-1 MDIRKKAENI
+1 MDIKEKAENI
-11 KDYIIEMRRYF
+11 KDYIIEMRRHF

-38 IIEELNKMGIEVS
+38 IVNELEKMGIEVS
-51 TFKNGLTGCVGTIKG
+51 TFKDGLTGCVGTIKG

-74 LRADIDALSVLE
+74 LRADIDALSVHE

-92 ASKVKGKMHAC
+92 ASRVDGKMHAC
-103 GHDCHIAMLLG
+103 GHDCHAAMLLG
-114 TAKILNEIKESFSG
+114 VAKILSEMKDKFSG
-128 TIKLFFQPAEEI
+128 NIKLFFQAAEEI
-140 GMGARLAIEQGVMDN
+140 GLGAKLSIEQGVMDN

-160 GVHVTPRFA
+160 GVHVTSRFE
-169 SSKINMQYGERMAAT
+169 SPKINMQYGERMAAT

-191 EGVSSHGSSPHLGHD
+191 EGTSSHGSSPHLGHD
-206 AILASG
+206 AIVASA
-212 AIITG
+212 AIITT

-246 IIANEVVMEGNVRTF
+246 IIANEVIMEGNVRTF
-261 DENFRKEIENYIRE
+261 DEIFRKEIETHIRE
-275 ISESIAK
+275 IAESVAK
-282 AHGCTAK
+282 AHSCTAK

-296 GVVIN
+296 GVVLN

-316 LYGEETLVEMEKI
+316 LYGEDSLVEMEKI
-329 TGGEDFSLLMEKVP
+329 TGGEDFSLLMEKAP

-349 GTKNPNIPGSE
+349 GTRNPKVPGSE

-371 EEALIRGTAVA
+371 EDALIRGTAVA
-382 TQFTIDYL
+382 VQFALDYL
-390 EGK
+390 N

>member
-1 MDIRKKAENI
+1 MDIKEKAENI
-11 KDYIIEMRRYF
+11 KDYIIEMRRHF

-38 IIEELNKMGIEVS
+38 IVNELEKMGIEVS
-51 TFKNGLTGCVGTIKG
+51 TFKDGLTGCIGTIKG

-74 LRADIDALSVLE
+74 LRADIDALSVHE

-92 ASKVKGKMHAC
+92 ASRVDGKMHAC
-103 GHDCHIAMLLG
+103 GHDCHAAMLLG
-114 TAKILNEIKESFSG
+114 VAKILSEMKDKFSG
-128 TIKLFFQPAEEI
+128 NIKLFFQAAEEI
-140 GMGARLAIEQGVMDN
+140 GLGAKLSIEQGVMDN

-160 GVHVTPRFA
+160 GVHVTPRFE
-169 SSKINMQYGERMAAT
+169 SPKINMQYGERMAAT

-191 EGVSSHGSSPHLGHD
+191 EGTSSHGSSPHLGHD
-206 AILASG
+206 AIVASA
-212 AIITG
+212 AIITA

-246 IIANEVVMEGNVRTF
+246 IIANEVIMEGNIRTF
-261 DENFRKEIENYIRE
+261 DEIFRKEIETHIRE
-275 ISESIAK
+275 IAESVAK
-282 AHGCTAK
+282 AHSCTAK

-296 GVVIN
+296 GIVLN

-316 LYGEETLVEMEKI
+316 LYGEDSLVEMEKI
-329 TGGEDFSLLMEKVP
+329 TGGEDFSLLMEKAP

-349 GTKNPNIPGSE
+349 GTRNPRVPGSE

-371 EEALIRGTAVA
+371 EDALIRGTAVA
-382 TQFTIDYL
+382 AQFALDYL
-390 EGK
+390 N

>member
-1 MDIRKKAENI
+1 MDIKEKAENI
-11 KDYIIEMRRYF
+11 KDYIIEMRRHF

-38 IIEELNKMGIEVS
+38 IVNELEKMGIEVS
-51 TFKNGLTGCVGTIKG
+51 TFKDGLTGCIGTIKG

-74 LRADIDALSVLE
+74 LRADIDALSVHE

-92 ASKVKGKMHAC
+92 ASRVDGKMHAC
-103 GHDCHIAMLLG
+103 GHDCHAAMLLG
-114 TAKILNEIKESFSG
+114 VAKILSEMKDKFSG
-128 TIKLFFQPAEEI
+128 NIKLFFQAAEEI
-140 GMGARLAIEQGVMDN
+140 GLGAKLSIEQGVMDN

-160 GVHVTPRFA
+160 GVHVTPRFE
-169 SSKINMQYGERMAAT
+169 SPKINMQYGERMAAT

-191 EGVSSHGSSPHLGHD
+191 EGTSSHGSSPHLGHD
-206 AILASG
+206 AIVASA
-212 AIITG
+212 AIITA

-246 IIANEVVMEGNVRTF
+246 IIANEVIMEGNIRTF
-261 DENFRKEIENYIRE
+261 DEIFRKEIETHIRE
-275 ISESIAK
+275 IAESVAK
-282 AHGCTAK
+282 AHSCTAK

-296 GVVIN
+296 GVVLN

-316 LYGEETLVEMEKI
+316 LYGEDSLVEMEKI
-329 TGGEDFSLLMEKVP
+329 TGGEDFSLLMEKAP

-349 GTKNPNIPGSE
+349 GTRNPRVPGSE

-371 EEALIRGTAVA
+371 EDALI
-382 TQFTIDYL
+382 
-390 EGK
+390 

>member
-1 MDIRKKAENI
+1 MDIKEKAENI
-11 KDYIIEMRRYF
+11 KDYIIEMRRHF

-38 IIEELNKMGIEVS
+38 IVNELEKMGIEVS
-51 TFKNGLTGCVGTIKG
+51 TFKDGLTGCVGTIKG

-74 LRADIDALSVLE
+74 LRADIDALSVHE

-92 ASKVKGKMHAC
+92 ASRIDGKMHAC
-103 GHDCHIAMLLG
+103 GHDCHAAMLLG
-114 TAKILNEIKESFSG
+114 VAKILSEMKDKFSG
-128 TIKLFFQPAEEI
+128 NIKLFFQAAEEI
-140 GMGARLAIEQGVMDN
+140 GLGAKLSIEQGVMDN

-160 GVHVTPRFA
+160 GVHVTPRFE
-169 SSKINMQYGERMAAT
+169 SPKINMQYGERMAAT

-191 EGVSSHGSSPHLGHD
+191 EGTSSHGSSPHLGHD
-206 AILASG
+206 AIVASA
-212 AIITG
+212 AIITA

-246 IIANEVVMEGNVRTF
+246 IIANEVIMEGNIRTF
-261 DENFRKEIENYIRE
+261 DEIFRKEIETHIRE
-275 ISESIAK
+275 IAESVAK
-282 AHGCTAK
+282 AHSCTAK

-296 GVVIN
+296 GVVLN

-316 LYGEETLVEMEKI
+316 LYGEDSLVEMEKI
-329 TGGEDFSLLMEKVP
+329 TGGEDFSLLMEKAP

-349 GTKNPNIPGSE
+349 GTRNPKVPGSE

-371 EEALIRGTAVA
+371 EDALIRGTAVA
-382 TQFTIDYL
+382 VQFALDYL
-390 EGK
+390 N

>member
-1 MDIRKKAENI
+1 MDIKEKAENI
-11 KDYIIEMRRYF
+11 KDYIIEMRRHF

-38 IIEELNKMGIEVS
+38 IVNELEKMGIEVS
-51 TFKNGLTGCVGTIKG
+51 TFKDGLTGCVGTIKG

-74 LRADIDALSVLE
+74 LRADIDALSVHE

-92 ASKVKGKMHAC
+92 ASRVDGKMHAC
-103 GHDCHIAMLLG
+103 GHDCHAAMLLG
-114 TAKILNEIKESFSG
+114 VAKILSEMKDKFSG
-128 TIKLFFQPAEEI
+128 NIKLFFQAAEEI
-140 GMGARLAIEQGVMDN
+140 GLGAKLSIEQGIMDN

-160 GVHVTPRFA
+160 GVHVTPRFE
-169 SSKINMQYGERMAAT
+169 SPKINMQYGERMAAT

-191 EGVSSHGSSPHLGHD
+191 EGTSSHGSSPHLGHD
-206 AILASG
+206 AIVASA
-212 AIITG
+212 AIITA

-246 IIANEVVMEGNVRTF
+246 IIANEVIMEGNVRTF
-261 DENFRKEIENYIRE
+261 DEIFRKEIETHIRE
-275 ISESIAK
+275 IAESVAK
-282 AHGCTAK
+282 AHSCTAK

-296 GVVIN
+296 GVVLN

-316 LYGEETLVEMEKI
+316 LYGEDSLVEMEKI
-329 TGGEDFSLLMEKVP
+329 TGGEDFSLLMEKAP

-349 GTKNPNIPGSE
+349 GTRNPKVPGSE

-371 EEALIRGTAVA
+371 EDALIRGTAVA
-382 TQFTIDYL
+382 VQFALDYL
-390 EGK
+390 N

>member
-1 MDIRKKAENI
+1 MDIKEKAENI
-11 KDYIIEMRRYF
+11 KDYIIEMRRHF

-38 IIEELNKMGIEVS
+38 IVNELEKMSIEVS
-51 TFKNGLTGCVGTIKG
+51 TFKDGLTGCIGTIKG

-74 LRADIDALSVLE
+74 LRADIDALSVHE

-92 ASKVKGKMHAC
+92 ASRVDGKIHAC
-103 GHDCHIAMLLG
+103 GHDCHAAMLLG
-114 TAKILNEIKESFSG
+114 VAKILSEMKDKFSG
-128 TIKLFFQPAEEI
+128 NIKLFFQAAEES
-140 GMGARLAIEQGVMDN
+140 GLGAKLSIEQGVMDN

-160 GVHVTPRFA
+160 GVHVTPRFE
-169 SSKINMQYGERMAAT
+169 SPKINMQYGERMAAT

-191 EGVSSHGSSPHLGHD
+191 KGTSSHGSSPHLGHD
-206 AILASG
+206 AIVASA
-212 AIITG
+212 AIITA

-246 IIANEVVMEGNVRTF
+246 IIANEVIMEGNIRTF
-261 DENFRKEIENYIRE
+261 DEIFRKEIETHIRE
-275 ISESIAK
+275 IAESVAK
-282 AHGCTAK
+282 AHSCTAK

-296 GVVIN
+296 GVVLN

-316 LYGEETLVEMEKI
+316 LYGEDSLVEMEKI
-329 TGGEDFSLLMEKVP
+329 TGGEDFSLLMEKAP

-349 GTKNPNIPGSE
+349 GTRNPRVPGSE

-371 EEALIRGTAVA
+371 EDALIRGTAVA
-382 TQFTIDYL
+382 AQFALDYL
-390 EGK
+390 N

>member
-1 MDIRKKAENI
+1 MDIKEKAENI
-11 KDYIIEMRRYF
+11 KDYIIEMRRHF

-38 IIEELNKMGIEVS
+38 IVNELEKMGIEVS
-51 TFKNGLTGCVGTIKG
+51 TFKDGLTGCVGTIKG

-74 LRADIDALSVLE
+74 LRADIDALSVHE

-92 ASKVKGKMHAC
+92 ASRVDGKMHAC
-103 GHDCHIAMLLG
+103 GHDCHAAMLLG
-114 TAKILNEIKESFSG
+114 VAKILSEMKDKFSG
-128 TIKLFFQPAEEI
+128 NIKLFFQAAEEI
-140 GMGARLAIEQGVMDN
+140 GLGAKLSIEQGVMDN

-160 GVHVTPRFA
+160 GVHVTPRFE
-169 SSKINMQYGERMAAT
+169 SPKINMQYGERMAAT

-191 EGVSSHGSSPHLGHD
+191 EGTSSHGSSPHLGHD
-206 AILASG
+206 AIVASA
-212 AIITG
+212 AIITA

-246 IIANEVVMEGNVRTF
+246 IIANEVIMEGNIRTF
-261 DENFRKEIENYIRE
+261 DEIFRKEIETHIRE
-275 ISESIAK
+275 IAESVAK
-282 AHGCTAK
+282 AHSCTAK

-296 GVVIN
+296 GVVLN

-316 LYGEETLVEMEKI
+316 LYGEDSLVEMEKI
-329 TGGEDFSLLMEKVP
+329 TGGEDFSLLMEKAP

-349 GTKNPNIPGSE
+349 GTRNPRVPGSE

-371 EEALIRGTAVA
+371 EDALIRGTAVA
-382 TQFTIDYL
+382 AQFALDYL
-390 EGK
+390 N

>member
-1 MDIRKKAENI
+1 MDIKEKAENI
-11 KDYIIEMRRYF
+11 KDYIIEMRRHF

-38 IIEELNKMGIEVS
+38 IVNELEKMSIEVS
-51 TFKNGLTGCVGTIKG
+51 TFKDGLTGCIGTIKG

-74 LRADIDALSVLE
+74 LRADIDALSVHE

-92 ASKVKGKMHAC
+92 ASRVDGKMHAC
-103 GHDCHIAMLLG
+103 GHDCHAAMLLG
-114 TAKILNEIKESFSG
+114 VAKILSEMKDKFSG
-128 TIKLFFQPAEEI
+128 NIKLFFQAAEEI
-140 GMGARLAIEQGVMDN
+140 GLGAKLSIEQGVMDN

-160 GVHVTPRFA
+160 GVHVTPRFE
-169 SSKINMQYGERMAAT
+169 SPKINMQYGERMAAT

-191 EGVSSHGSSPHLGHD
+191 EGTSSHGSSPHLGHD
-206 AILASG
+206 AIVASA
-212 AIITG
+212 AIITA

-246 IIANEVVMEGNVRTF
+246 IIANEVIMEDNVRTF
-261 DENFRKEIENYIRE
+261 DEIFRKEIETHIRE
-275 ISESIAK
+275 IAESVAK
-282 AHGCTAK
+282 AHSCTAK

-296 GVVIN
+296 GVVLN

-316 LYGEETLVEMEKI
+316 LYGEDSLVEMEKI
-329 TGGEDFSLLMEKVP
+329 TGGEDFSLLMEKAP

-349 GTKNPNIPGSE
+349 GTRNTKVPGSE

-371 EEALIRGTAVA
+371 EDALIRGTAVA
-382 TQFTIDYL
+382 VQFALDYL
-390 EGK
+390 N

>member
-1 MDIRKKAENI
+1 MDIKEKTENI
-11 KDYIIEMRRYF
+11 KDYIIEMRRHF

-38 IIEELNKMGIEVS
+38 IVNELEKMSIEVS
-51 TFKNGLTGCVGTIKG
+51 TFKDGLTGCIGTIKG

-74 LRADIDALSVLE
+74 LRADIDALSVHE

-92 ASKVKGKMHAC
+92 ASRVDGKMHAC
-103 GHDCHIAMLLG
+103 GHDCHAAMLLG
-114 TAKILNEIKESFSG
+114 VAKILSEMKDKFSG
-128 TIKLFFQPAEEI
+128 NIKLFFQAAEEI
-140 GMGARLAIEQGVMDN
+140 GLGAKLSIEQGVMDN

-160 GVHVTPRFA
+160 GVHVTPRFE
-169 SSKINMQYGERMAAT
+169 SPKINMQYGERMAAT

-191 EGVSSHGSSPHLGHD
+191 EGTSSHGSSPHLGHD
-206 AILASG
+206 AIVASA
-212 AIITG
+212 AIITA

-246 IIANEVVMEGNVRTF
+246 IIANEVIMEGNVRTF
-261 DENFRKEIENYIRE
+261 DEIFRKEIETHIRE
-275 ISESIAK
+275 IAESVAK
-282 AHGCTAK
+282 AHSCTAK

-296 GVVIN
+296 GVVLN

-316 LYGEETLVEMEKI
+316 LYEEDSLVEMEKI
-329 TGGEDFSLLMEKVP
+329 TGGEDFSLLMEKAP

-349 GTKNPNIPGSE
+349 GTRNPEVPGSE

-371 EEALIRGTAVA
+371 EDALIRGTAVA
-382 TQFTIDYL
+382 VQFALDYL
-390 EGK
+390 N